1 MRSKRDK
8 HKVKMKDSSAETV
21 SRITEAM
28 HQGET
33 SLRLPTMHRGMMQ
46 RLAALTRYID
56 FLMDDINYLKAAVV

>member
-1 MRSKRDK
+1 M
-8 HKVKMKDSSAETV
+8 A
-21 SRITEAM
+21 SRVTEAM